1 MPLYEYYC
9 RRCEARFELL
19 RSMSRSDEPATC
31 PSGHEGAERA
41 LSVFASFSK
50 GADGLS
56 SPVGG
61 SPCSS
66 CASGTCST
74 CSLA

>member
-19 RSMSRSDEPATC
+19 RSMSRSEEPATC
-31 PSGHEGAERA
+31 PSGHEGAERT

>member
-19 RSMSRSDEPATC
+19 RSMSRSEEPATC
-31 PSGHEGAERA
+31 PSGHEGAERT

-50 GADGLS
+50 GADGLNT
-56 SPVGG
+56 PVGG